1 MSKGGRSAIV
11 LIKAKTI
18 QLHTAEKVQLFDL
31 TSEVKGFLAES
42 GVWNG
47 MGVVSTLHTTTG
59 VFFTEV
65 QDALWDDVDAFLRH
79 LVEERARY
87 KHNDP
92 RFSDCDRQNAAAH
105 LRSILLGGSL
115 ALQVEDGR
123 LVLGQFQRIVFA
135 ELDGPRPRSLR
146 MQFMG
151 AGAAL
156 ELPEWEKKDSLQ
168 LPTNGGLR

>member
-1 MSKGGRSAIV
+1 V
-11 LIKAKTI
+11 LIKSKTI
-18 QLHTAEKVQLFDL
+18 QLDTVKKVQLFDL
-31 TSEVKGFLAES
+31 TNEVKGFLSET

-47 MGVVSTLHTTTG
+47 IGVVSTLHTTTG

-65 QDALWDDVDAFLRH
+65 QDALWDDVDAFLRQ
-79 LVEERARY
+79 LVAEHTVY

-92 RFSDCDRQNAAAH
+92 RFSDCERQNAAAH

-115 ALQVEDGR
+115 MLQVEDSR

-151 AGAAL
+151 EEAAL
-156 ELPEWEKKDSLQ
+156 KLSHWGKEDSLQ
-168 LPTNGGLR
+168 RSTTGGLR

>member
-1 MSKGGRSAIV
+1 M

-18 QLHTAEKVQLFDL
+18 QIDTGRKVRLFDV
-31 TSEVKGFLAES
+31 TDEVKRFLAES

-47 MGVVSTLHTTTG
+47 MGVVSTLHTTTA

-65 QDALWDDVDAFLRH
+65 QDALWNDVETFLQK
-79 LVEERARY
+79 LVAERSEY

-92 RFSDCDRQNAAAH
+92 RFSDCERANAAAH
-105 LRSILLGGSL
+105 LRAILLGGSL

-123 LVLGQFQRIVFA
+123 LVLGQFQRIIFA
-135 ELDGPRPRSLR
+135 ELDGPRTRSLR

-151 AGAAL
+151 EGAVVTRRHWNANL
-156 ELPEWEKKDSLQ
+156 SLSQ
-168 LPTNGGLR
+168 EEGLL

>member
-1 MSKGGRSAIV
+1 V
-11 LIKAKTI
+11 LIKSKTI
-18 QLHTAEKVQLFDL
+18 QLDTVKKVQLFDL
-31 TSEVKGFLAES
+31 TNEVKGFLSET

-65 QDALWDDVDAFLRH
+65 QEALWDDVDAFLGR
-79 LVEERARY
+79 LVAEHAGY

-92 RFSDCDRQNAAAH
+92 HFSDCDRQNAAAH

-115 ALQVEDGR
+115 VLQVEDGR

-146 MQFMG
+146 IQFMG
-151 AGAAL
+151 EEAAL
-156 ELPEWEKKDSLQ
+156 QLSNWDKKGQ
-168 LPTNGGLR
+168 PTATH